1 VPQEAITGVANLRE
15 ETSRIVT
22 TLLDF
27 LYTSTYEAADTNPE
41 DDIEIHPFQ
50 VDIEMYIAARKY
62 QVETLRVLAEHRVLW
77 ELEKGVMQKREYPP
91 VSEVYH
97 KFYQKVLRL
106 LRHAVSGLL
115 LNERFTEVLKES
127 PLLSIDLL
135 KLEHGCDI
143 EIEKS

>member
-1 VPQEAITGVANLRE
+1 
-15 ETSRIVT
+15 
-22 TLLDF
+22 LLEF
-27 LYTSTYEAADTNPE
+27 LYTSTYGTARTNPE

-77 ELEKGVMQKREYPP
+77 ELETGVMNKREHPP

-97 KFYQKVLRL
+97 KFNQKVLRL
-106 LRHAVSGLL
+106 LKPAVSGLL
-115 LNERFTEVLKES
+115 LNKRFTAVLKQY
-127 PLLSIDLL
+127 PLFAIDLL